1 MKNNDNLLMLLVS
14 EVKQMLKENEME
26 SAVTCHHQLIEK
38 LKFAMRL
45 VKNHWL
51 VTDPDTQ
58 FRGAIGGTMIYYG
71 KESEE
76 FKRMEWELQQ
86 LRRLEITIKAAQE
99 GLSTTFNDIPDNQFT
114 PIGLLKLW
122 REIK

>member
-1 MKNNDNLLMLLVS
+1 MNYNDNLFMILVG
-14 EVKQMLKENEME
+14 EIKQELAENKIKNDI
-26 SAVTCHHQLIEK
+26 VEK
-38 LKFAMRL
+38 LKFAMHL
-45 VKNHWL
+45 AKNHWL
-51 VTDPDTQ
+51 VTDSDTQ
-58 FRGAIGGTMIYYG
+58 FRGAIGGTMIHYG

-99 GLSTTFNDIPDNQFT
+99 GLSTTFSTIEDNQFT

-122 REIK
+122 KE